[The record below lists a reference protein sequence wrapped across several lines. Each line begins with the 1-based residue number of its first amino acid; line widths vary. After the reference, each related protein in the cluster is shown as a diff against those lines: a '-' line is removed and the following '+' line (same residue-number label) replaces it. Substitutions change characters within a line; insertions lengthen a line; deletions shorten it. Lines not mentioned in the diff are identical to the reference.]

1 MGASLSFSL
10 YASRAPRGGIIDL
23 ERFRVCF
30 GFAGA
35 ALQCAQLTYA
45 HHRNR
50 SPWTP
55 TTILYPRLALMA
67 ALSFVAMFVLMYAM
81 VDRLS
86 NVYPSLNQAYMA
98 ALMPAP
104 MVAIEIVLMSSMYP
118 SKRTNRLILA
128 GSAFVLLGAFWA
140 IRDQAAIG
148 DDEFLRSMI
157 PHHSDAILMCQQ
169 ASISDAEI
177 RRLCA
182 DIVSSQR
189 QEIETMKQ
197 MLERRR

>member
-1 MGASLSFSL
+1 MDTHNN
-10 YASRAPRGGIIDL
+10 P
-23 ERFRVCF
+23 
-30 GFAGA
+30 
-35 ALQCAQLTYA
+35 
-45 HHRNR
+45 
-50 SPWTP
+50 
-55 TTILYPRLALMA
+55 YPRLALMA

-157 PHHSDAILMCQQ
+157 PHHSGAILMCQQ

>member
-1 MGASLSFSL
+1 MDTHNN
-10 YASRAPRGGIIDL
+10 P
-23 ERFRVCF
+23 
-30 GFAGA
+30 
-35 ALQCAQLTYA
+35 
-45 HHRNR
+45 
-50 SPWTP
+50 
-55 TTILYPRLALMA
+55 YPRLALMA

-98 ALMPAP
+98 ALMAAP

-118 SKRTNRLILA
+118 SKRTNWLILA

-157 PHHSDAILMCQQ
+157 PHHSGAILMCQQ

>member
-1 MGASLSFSL
+1 
-10 YASRAPRGGIIDL
+10 
-23 ERFRVCF
+23 
-30 GFAGA
+30 
-35 ALQCAQLTYA
+35 
-45 HHRNR
+45 
-50 SPWTP
+50 
-55 TTILYPRLALMA
+55 MA

-98 ALMPAP
+98 ALMAAP

-157 PHHSDAILMCQQ
+157 PHHSGAILMCQQ

>member
-1 MGASLSFSL
+1 
-10 YASRAPRGGIIDL
+10 
-23 ERFRVCF
+23 
-30 GFAGA
+30 
-35 ALQCAQLTYA
+35 
-45 HHRNR
+45 
-50 SPWTP
+50 
-55 TTILYPRLALMA
+55 
-67 ALSFVAMFVLMYAM
+67 
-81 VDRLS
+81 
-86 NVYPSLNQAYMA
+86 MA
-98 ALMPAP
+98 ALMAAP

-157 PHHSDAILMCQQ
+157 PHHSGAILMCQQ

>member
-1 MGASLSFSL
+1 MDTHNN
-10 YASRAPRGGIIDL
+10 P
-23 ERFRVCF
+23 
-30 GFAGA
+30 
-35 ALQCAQLTYA
+35 
-45 HHRNR
+45 
-50 SPWTP
+50 
-55 TTILYPRLALMA
+55 YPRLALMA

-98 ALMPAP
+98 ALMAAP

-148 DDEFLRSMI
+148 NDEFLRSMI
-157 PHHSDAILMCQQ
+157 PHHSGAILMCQQ

-197 MLERRR
+197 MLEWRR

>member
-1 MGASLSFSL
+1 MDTHNN
-10 YASRAPRGGIIDL
+10 P
-23 ERFRVCF
+23 
-30 GFAGA
+30 
-35 ALQCAQLTYA
+35 
-45 HHRNR
+45 
-50 SPWTP
+50 
-55 TTILYPRLALMA
+55 YPRLALMA

-98 ALMPAP
+98 ALMAAP

-118 SKRTNRLILA
+118 SKRTNQLILA

-157 PHHSDAILMCQQ
+157 PHHSGAILMCQQ

>member
-1 MGASLSFSL
+1 MDTHNN
-10 YASRAPRGGIIDL
+10 P
-23 ERFRVCF
+23 
-30 GFAGA
+30 
-35 ALQCAQLTYA
+35 
-45 HHRNR
+45 
-50 SPWTP
+50 
-55 TTILYPRLALMA
+55 YPRLALMA

-98 ALMPAP
+98 ALMAAP

-157 PHHSDAILMCQQ
+157 PHHSGAILMCQQ

-197 MLERRR
+197 MLEWRR

>member
-1 MGASLSFSL
+1 MDTHNN
-10 YASRAPRGGIIDL
+10 P
-23 ERFRVCF
+23 
-30 GFAGA
+30 
-35 ALQCAQLTYA
+35 
-45 HHRNR
+45 
-50 SPWTP
+50 
-55 TTILYPRLALMA
+55 YPRLALMA

-98 ALMPAP
+98 ALMAAP

-157 PHHSDAILMCQQ
+157 PHHSGAILMCQQ

>member
-1 MGASLSFSL
+1 MDTHNN
-10 YASRAPRGGIIDL
+10 P
-23 ERFRVCF
+23 
-30 GFAGA
+30 
-35 ALQCAQLTYA
+35 
-45 HHRNR
+45 
-50 SPWTP
+50 
-55 TTILYPRLALMA
+55 YPRLALMA

-98 ALMPAP
+98 ALMAAP

-157 PHHSDAILMCQQ
+157 PHHSGAILMCQQ

-189 QEIETMKQ
+189 QEIETMRQ

>member
-1 MGASLSFSL
+1 MDTHNN
-10 YASRAPRGGIIDL
+10 P
-23 ERFRVCF
+23 
-30 GFAGA
+30 
-35 ALQCAQLTYA
+35 
-45 HHRNR
+45 
-50 SPWTP
+50 
-55 TTILYPRLALMA
+55 YPRLALMA

-98 ALMPAP
+98 ALMAAP

-148 DDEFLRSMI
+148 NDEFLRSMI
-157 PHHSDAILMCQQ
+157 PHHSGAILMCQQ